1 VINTIFWSPPPI
13 IKLDPAEIGAFT
25 TRFVVC
31 AALSRIATVAVIA
44 LAVTLVTDKPTTI
57 VVVAEGT
64 V

>member
-1 VINTIFWSPPPI
+1 M
-13 IKLDPAEIGAFT
+13 GAFT

-44 LAVTLVTDKPTTI
+44 LAVTLVTDNPTTI
-57 VVVAEGT
+57 VVVDAGT

>member
-1 VINTIFWSPPPI
+1 
-13 IKLDPAEIGAFT
+13 
-25 TRFVVC
+25 
-31 AALSRIATVAVIA
+31 VAVIA